1 MVQDDTDMNFAELF
15 EASARSAG
23 DRPLVPGET
32 IKGKVVLI
40 TADTVFIDYG
50 AKSEGWADLKEFL
63 DEKGKASITP
73 GTEVELAFIGYGPS
87 GAQLGNCLR
96 ITSGGGGGELLRKAF
111 ESGIS
116 IEGTVTGTNKG
127 GLEVTV
133 SGTKAFCPFSQAD
146 LTYLDR
152 PEVLVGTVQKFK
164 VTQFEEDG
172 KNIVVSRRAVLQ
184 EEKEALAVNTRKR
197 LAIGEVLPGR
207 VTRLTPF
214 GAFIDLGGIEGLV
227 HISEISRSQVNDPAD
242 HLAVG
247 QEVNVQVLQF
257 TSDEKGSERISLSLK
272 ALEPDPW
279 ETGLGFDEGDIVLG
293 TVRNLAPY
301 GAFVE
306 VAAGIEGLVH
316 ISEIT
321 DKRILHPK
329 EKLKEGQE
337 VEVKILEINK
347 EQKRIS
353 LSIKEVSPLSDP
365 AQESFEK
372 ETIRT
377 GDVIRRRA
385 KTGPA
390 EFLPGSDHEESID
403 VPDQIE
409 TPSRQETQAPRLPQ
423 IGLVIKGIVRSV
435 KPYGLFIDLPDLG
448 SHQSGLLHNSQVAV
462 SEITQSKKGFK
473 EGDEILVEIIK
484 IDEQGRI
491 SLSQK
496 LVMENQD
503 RAELN
508 EFRNRIKE
516 TGKLGTMADLFKK
529 KTHGDEK

>member
-1 MVQDDTDMNFAELF
+1 MVQDDNEINFAELF

-32 IKGKVVLI
+32 IKGKVVLV

-63 DEKGKASITP
+63 DEKGEVSIKP
-73 GTEVELAFIGYGPS
+73 GMDVELAFIGYGPS

-96 ITSGGGGGELLRKAF
+96 ITSGSGGGELLRKAF

-116 IEGTVTGTNKG
+116 IEGTITGTNKG
-127 GLEVTV
+127 GLEVTI
-133 SGTKAFCPFSQAD
+133 SGTKAFCPFSQAS

-172 KNIVVSRRAVLQ
+172 KNIVLSRRAVLQ
-184 EEKEALAVNTRKR
+184 EEKEALAVTTRKR
-197 LAIGEVLPGR
+197 LGIGEVLPGR

-214 GAFIDLGGIEGLV
+214 GAFVDLGGIEGLV

-242 HLAVG
+242 HLAMG

-257 TSDEKGSERISLSLK
+257 TSDEKGNERIGLSLK

-293 TVRNLAPY
+293 TVRNLASY

-321 DKRILHPK
+321 DKRIFHPK
-329 EKLKEGQE
+329 EKLKEGQK
-337 VEVKILEINK
+337 VEVKVLEINK

-353 LSIKEVSPLSDP
+353 LSIKEVSPLPES
-365 AQESFEK
+365 AQESFDK

-377 GDVIRRRA
+377 GDVIR
-385 KTGPA
+385 KTG
-390 EFLPGSDHEESID
+390 
-403 VPDQIE
+403 
-409 TPSRQETQAPRLPQ
+409 
-423 IGLVIKGIVRSV
+423 
-435 KPYGLFIDLPDLG
+435 
-448 SHQSGLLHNSQVAV
+448 
-462 SEITQSKKGFK
+462 
-473 EGDEILVEIIK
+473 
-484 IDEQGRI
+484 
-491 SLSQK
+491 
-496 LVMENQD
+496 
-503 RAELN
+503 
-508 EFRNRIKE
+508 
-516 TGKLGTMADLFKK
+516 
-529 KTHGDEK
+529 